1 VGDLYER
8 LKAKRQAQP
17 SAPQGD
23 GGLSIGEFL
32 GNVGAGARDLGV
44 GIASLGF
51 NVVKDIGSGVG
62 EGVQSTAN
70 LLFGGDQRDEVQ
82 REIDDRY
89 NFATDDLLKAMLFDW
104 ESDDKPVNERAL
116 GIVQAITEP
125 YGFNPLKGDFTPDA
139 GMAARHAYE
148 DPVAVLTDLL
158 AGAGVAGKVASG
170 AARVGAR
177 VPGVADDLSRI
188 AQGAEGGI
196 TARAVTRLH
205 PGAPQRAMGQDVPLG
220 GEFSA
225 IDEAGRVRSRDLAA
239 NPVRRLAQEARLKRR
254 TESVDAIAERIGV
267 IDEAIRDAGDST
279 PASALRA
286 ERDILQGNLNRAQ
299 AEGVDLTYTPRA
311 SSKMVGKLAS
321 RIINESSSKF
331 VSNRD
336 ELMGRHR
343 EILSRLSPEDADR
356 FHLKAQG
363 LLPVAGQR
371 LGFDDVA
378 KRIADEPDNP
388 VVPVVAPHVER
399 IRSMEE
405 RFSDPD
411 ALMQSDIADRIY
423 TSYVDNLKETSDLT
437 ERFKAI
443 RRPGVSYRDAMTPD
457 EVLGLEQA
465 TRAAA
470 ETEVEMGK
478 RFVEIVGGEPLAGA
492 KSDLAS
498 VIDDTRL
505 LNLEREASQYLDA
518 GGSYSDLFERL
529 YLPERVK
536 RWKEDGLD
544 SIHDAPSALDL
555 DDARRAQGLKA
566 PAYFPHYESLLAN
579 RGDFLQGKS
588 RTGMGRK
595 STPKSFRQSKGRL
608 MKEYLED
615 TKDAYITDPNE
626 AYGRLAAEIANHD
639 EAARLIDRLKS
650 EFGVKITARDQLPEG
665 WVAINPDALKLMVR
679 RDGNVRTKATKA
691 LMDGDDPQT
700 AFLSGFRDEFETA
713 GEDLKTLLDE
723 RSEIYAVP
731 KVVADKLDQ
740 SVRSIL
746 VPSSQEGKFRIY
758 HDAPV
763 NVWRATTL
771 YLRPGFY
778 INNIGG
784 NSVFLG
790 LQGGKLSHVLRQA
803 NSKYRKAVKDAVRE
817 LGVREDVEGGMWE
830 SASLRSTHL
839 GRALDEPGV
848 TGAIA
853 RTTGRLKDS
862 KAGRVAH
869 APIDGGQRL
878 NSVIE
883 NAYRRESFLTAAEK
897 DLAKRGVKLAGNR
910 FIRTNE
916 RLNQIMKYG
925 YENPKAVGRWVDD
938 MHDTM
943 NNYRA
948 MSPFE
953 RKVMRRFVAPF
964 WSFFRH
970 AATKLVKLP
979 VDAPGKAEVLR
990 FIAEMDDEINGD
1002 TEVGFLDHAFR
1013 VGKGKNPEDDR
1024 FFSLNALNPFGG
1036 LTGENPIGQL
1046 APIPKTV
1053 VETLT
1058 GRSLYDDQKF
1068 TSPDVVQP
1076 YGTEQQWRMDDGEA
1090 VPTTVRPLIESPT
1103 SALNALASQ
1112 FPLYKLGQSLI
1123 QGGARYDTGELI
1135 ENPDGS
1141 PKYPVDPALTVARYL
1156 GIPLYDLNAREYEMK
1171 RQSEAA
1177 RAQAELLRL
1186 LSGQ

>member
-17 SAPQGD
+17 SMPSAPQAAGGGFSLGD
-23 GGLSIGEFL
+23 FL
-32 GNVGAGARDLGV
+32 GNALEGAKDLTV
-44 GIASLGF
+44 GIASLGY

-62 EGVQSTAN
+62 DVVETAADIVTP
-70 LLFGGDQRDEVQ
+70 GDRSKA
-82 REIDDRY
+82 IADRY
-89 NFATDDLLKAMLFDW
+89 NFASDDLLKALLFDW

-116 GIVQAITEP
+116 GIVQAIAEP
-125 YGFNPLKGDFTPDA
+125 YGFNPMKGDFVPDA

-158 AGAGVAGKVASG
+158 GGAVGLGKVASG
-170 AARVGAR
+170 ASRVAARNGR
-177 VPGVADDLSRI
+177 VADDLANMARGG
-188 AQGAEGGI
+188 QGGAV
-196 TARAVTRLH
+196 ARAVTRVH
-205 PGAPQRAMGQDVPLG
+205 PAAPQRAIGQDVPLG

-225 IDEAGRVRSRDLAA
+225 IDETGRVRTKDLAA

-267 IDEAIRDAGDST
+267 IDEAIREADDATAVST
-279 PASALRA
+279 LRA
-286 ERDILQGNLNRAQ
+286 ERDILQGNLNRART
-299 AEGVDLTYTPRA
+299 EGLDLTYTPRA

-331 VSNRD
+331 VSRRD

-343 EILSRLSPEDADR
+343 EILSRLSPDDADG

-363 LLPVAGQR
+363 LVPVTGKR
-371 LGFDDVA
+371 LGFDEVVQ
-378 KRIADEPDNP
+378 RVADEPDNP

-399 IRSMEE
+399 IRSMEQ
-405 RFSDPD
+405 RYSDPD
-411 ALMQSDIADRIY
+411 ALMQSEIAERIY
-423 TSYVDNLKETSDLT
+423 TSYVDTLKETTDLKD
-437 ERFKAI
+437 RFKAI
-443 RRPGVSYRDAMTPD
+443 RRPGMSYRDAMTPD
-457 EVLGLEQA
+457 ELQGLEQA

-470 ETEVEMGK
+470 EAEVEMGK

-492 KSDLAS
+492 DTDLAS

-505 LNLEREASQYLDA
+505 LNLEAEASQYLEA
-518 GGSYSDLFERL
+518 GGQYSDLFERL

-544 SIHDAPSALDL
+544 SIKDAPSALEL

-608 MKEYLED
+608 MKEYLEE

-650 EFGVKITARDQLPEG
+650 EFGVKITARDQLPDG
-665 WVAINPDALKLMVR
+665 WVAINPDAVKLMVR
-679 RDGNVRTKATKA
+679 RDGNVRTKAAKA
-691 LMDGDDPQT
+691 LMDGADPQD
-700 AFLSGFRDEFETA
+700 AFISGFRDEFQTA
-713 GEDLKTLLDE
+713 GEDLKTLIEE
-723 RSEIYAVP
+723 RGEMYAVP
-731 KVVADKLDQ
+731 KVVADKLEE
-740 SVRSIL
+740 SLHWSL
-746 VPSSQEGKFRIY
+746 GSKEGKFRIY

-803 NSKYRKAVKDAVRE
+803 NGKYRKAVKDVVRE

-830 SASLRSTHL
+830 NASLRSTNL

-853 RTTGRLKDS
+853 RGTGRLKDS
-862 KAGRVAH
+862 KIGQVAR

-897 DLAKRGVKLAGNR
+897 DLAKRGVRLAGNK
-910 FIRTNE
+910 FIRTND
-916 RLNQIMKYG
+916 RLKAIMKYG
-925 YENPKAVGRWVDD
+925 YDDPKAVARWVDD
-938 MHDTM
+938 MNATM

-948 MSPFE
+948 MGPFE

-970 AATKLVKLP
+970 SATKLVKLP
-979 VDAPGKAEVLR
+979 IDTPGKAEVLR

-1002 TEVGFLDHAFR
+1002 TDVGFLDHAYR

-1036 LTGENPIGQL
+1036 LTGENPIGMM
-1046 APIPKTV
+1046 APIPKTLF
-1053 VETLT
+1053 ETAT

-1076 YGTEQQWRMDDGEA
+1076 YGTEQQYRLEDGQS
-1090 VPTTVRPLIESPT
+1090 VPTTVRPLLEGPG

-1112 FPLYKLGQSLI
+1112 FPLYKLAQNLI
-1123 QGGARYDTGELI
+1123 GGGARYDTGEVI
-1135 ENPDGS
+1135 ANPDGT
-1141 PKYPVDPALTVARYL
+1141 PKYPVDPGLSVARYL
-1156 GIPLYDLNAREYEMK
+1156 GVPLYDLNAREYEMK
-1171 RQSEAA
+1171 RQQEAA